1 MKALTHSMLSF
12 ETEEVLVC
20 TGWPNTLGVVVWWYS
35 HLDLQPYLQLVCKQE
50 SEHIRKLGDISPINT
65 PLSHQLEFDSTLKHQ
80 INIDVFFILSA
91 QF

>member
-12 ETEEVLVC
+12 GTEEVLVC

-65 PLSHQLEFDSTLKHQ
+65 PLSHQLESYNTLKQ
-80 INIDVFFILSA
+80 QRNIDFLAIK
-91 QF
+91 